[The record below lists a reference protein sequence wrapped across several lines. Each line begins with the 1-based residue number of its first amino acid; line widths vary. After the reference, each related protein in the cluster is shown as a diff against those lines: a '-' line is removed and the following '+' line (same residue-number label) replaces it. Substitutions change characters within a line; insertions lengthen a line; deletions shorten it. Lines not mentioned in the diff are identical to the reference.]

1 MLRQTVYLVA
11 CTKTKARGPCA
22 AKDLYTSP
30 WFRKARRYVEARPGR
45 WFILSAEHGLLDPER
60 VIAPYETTLKRMDR
74 SQRVAWAQRVHRQLL
89 VRRLLPGFLA
99 KIVILAGLDY
109 REHLE
114 HWLTLGG
121 RDQRGVEVPLR
132 GLGLGRQLA
141 WLTQNAP
148 AGPPEPP
155 APPTPA
161 LSQAVNWNEVPD
173 ERPPLFEENEA
184 YIAYLRARLPL
195 RLRRRWGR
203 DAGSDPAL
211 AGLDTPLFRPLLAS

>member
-11 CTKTKARGPCA
+11 CTKTKAAGPCA

-30 WFRKARRYVEARPGR
+30 WFRKARRYVEARPGC
-45 WFILSAEHGLLDPER
+45 WFILSAEHGLLDPET

-89 VRRLLPGFLA
+89 ARRLLPGFLA
-99 KIVILAGLDY
+99 KIVILAGRDY

-121 RDQRGVEVPLR
+121 RDPRGVEVPLR
-132 GLGLGRQLA
+132 SLGLGRQLA
-141 WLTQNAP
+141 WLTENAP

-161 LSQAVNWNEVPD
+161 VRQAVNRNEVPD

-211 AGLDTPLFRPLLAS
+211 AGLDTPLFRPLLTG

>member
-1 MLRQTVYLVA
+1 MFGQTVYLVA
-11 CTKTKARGPCA
+11 CTKTKARDPCA

-30 WFRKARRYVEARPGR
+30 WFRKARRYVEARSGC
-45 WFILSAEHGLLDPER
+45 WFILSAEHGLLDPET
-60 VIAPYETTLKRMDR
+60 VIGPYDTTLKQMDR
-74 SQRVAWAQRVHRQLL
+74 SQRVSWARRVHNQLL
-89 VRRLLPGFLA
+89 ARRLLPGFLA
-99 KIVILAGLDY
+99 KIVILAGRDY

-114 HWLTLGG
+114 HWLTLSG
-121 RDQRGVEVPLR
+121 RDARGVEVPLR

-141 WLTQNAP
+141 WLTRNAP

-155 APPTPA
+155 APLAPA
-161 LSQAVNWNEVPD
+161 LTQAVNWNDVPD

-203 DAGSDPAL
+203 GAGSDPAL

>member
-11 CTKTKARGPCA
+11 CTKTKARSPCA

-30 WFRKARRYVEARPGR
+30 WFRKARRYVEARSGC

-74 SQRVAWAQRVHRQLL
+74 PQRVAWAQRVHRQLL
-89 VRRLLPGFLA
+89 ARRLLPGFLA

-121 RDQRGVEVPLR
+121 RDPRGVEVPLR

-161 LSQAVNWNEVPD
+161 VRQAVNWNDVPD

-184 YIAYLRARLPL
+184 YIAYLRTRLPL
-195 RLRRRWGR
+195 RLRRCWGR

-211 AGLDTPLFRPLLAS
+211 TGLDTPLFRPLLAS